1 MYTKHTFSNGLRLVT
16 APMKNTK
23 AVTILV
29 LVGAGSNYE
38 TKDINGISHFLEHMF
53 FKGTK
58 KRPNTLAIAETL
70 DRVGGQYNAFTGR
83 EYTGYWAKVDVKHLH
98 LALDWV
104 SDIFLNSKLE
114 PQEIEREKG
123 VIIEEINM
131 YLDTPIEHISDL
143 WEELLYGN
151 QPAGWPVIGK
161 KEVIAKI
168 KRENF
173 INYLKEH
180 YLAKKTVVIV
190 AGQLDKIKSAS
201 WRTKIKNYFSKI
213 NIGKSEAKKKVI
225 EKQKKPGILVHY
237 KKTDQTHFYLGTRA
251 YNIFDERKYA
261 LGLLAVILGG
271 NMSSRLWIRVRER
284 EGLAY
289 YISTSAEA
297 YTDHGYLATRAGV
310 DNNRAERAIEIILN
324 EYKKIS
330 NRKITPQEL
339 KKAKDYIKGAT
350 ILGLESS
357 DAVASFV
364 GGQEILTDKILTPE
378 EKFAKIETV
387 TVDDIYR
394 VAKDIFRPAKLNLA
408 LIGPFKNKN
417 KFKKILNSKF

>member
-1 MYTKHTFSNGLRLVT
+1 MHTKHTLANGLRIVT
-16 APMKNTK
+16 VPMKNTK
-23 AVTILV
+23 AVTVLV
-29 LVGAGSNYE
+29 LVGTGSKYE

-58 KRPNTLAIAETL
+58 KRPDTLAVAETL
-70 DRVGGQYNAFTGR
+70 DMVGGQYNAFTGR
-83 EYTGYWAKVDVKHLH
+83 EYTGYWAKVDSKHLD

-114 PQEIEREKG
+114 PQEIERERG

-131 YLDTPIEHISDL
+131 DLDTPIEHISDL

-180 YLAKKTVVIV
+180 YLAKNTVIIV
-190 AGQLDKIKSAS
+190 AGQFGIENLES
-201 WRTKIKNYFSKI
+201 RIKNYFA
-213 NIGKSEAKKKVI
+213 NIVLGRPKPRNKVI
-225 EKQKKPGILVHY
+225 EKQKKPGVLVRF
-237 KKTDQTHFYLGTRA
+237 KKTDQTHFYLGVRA
-251 YNIFDERKYA
+251 YDVFDSRKYA
-261 LGLLAVILGG
+261 IGLLAVILGG

-289 YISTSAEA
+289 YISTSAEV

-310 DNNRAERAIEIILN
+310 DNNRAERAIGIIVN

-330 NRKITPQEL
+330 NQKITPQEL
-339 KKAKDYIKGAT
+339 KKAKDYIKGNT
-350 ILGLESS
+350 VLGLESS

-364 GGQEILTDKILTPE
+364 GGQEILTNRILTPE
-378 EKFAKIETV
+378 EKFAKIEAV
-387 TVDDIYR
+387 TLDDVYK
-394 VAKDIFRPAKLNLA
+394 VAKDIFKPEKLNLA
-408 LIGPFKNKN
+408 LIGPFKDKK
-417 KFKKILNSKF
+417 KFDKLLKF

>member
-1 MYTKHTFSNGLRLVT
+1 MYTKHTFPNGLRLVT
-16 APMKNTK
+16 VPMKNTK
-23 AVTILV
+23 AVTVLV

-38 TKDINGISHFLEHMF
+38 TKNINGISHFLEHMF
-53 FKGTK
+53 FKGTI

-83 EYTGYWAKVDVKHLH
+83 EYTGYWAKVDSKHLD

-114 PQEIEREKG
+114 PQEIERERG
-123 VIIEEINM
+123 VIMEEINM

-151 QPAGWPVIGK
+151 QPAGWPVIGN
-161 KEVIAKI
+161 KEVIAGI

-180 YLAKKTVVIV
+180 YLAKNTVIIV
-190 AGQLDKIKSAS
+190 AGDIKQIQNSKFKIQ
-201 WRTKIKNYFSKI
+201 NYFRDIKL
-213 NIGKSEAKKKVI
+213 GKAKPKKEVI
-225 EKQKKPGILVHY
+225 EKQRKPGILVHS

-251 YNIFDERKYA
+251 YDIFDERKYA

-271 NMSSRLWIRVRER
+271 NMSSRLWIAVRER

-297 YTDHGYLATRAGV
+297 YTDHGFLATRAGI
-310 DNNRAERAIEIILN
+310 DNDRVEKAIEIILK
-324 EYKKIS
+324 EYKKITQE
-330 NRKITPQEL
+330 KISEAEL
-339 KKAKDYIKGAT
+339 KKAKDYIKGNT

-357 DAVASFV
+357 DAVATFV
-364 GGQEILTDKILTPE
+364 GGQEILTNKILTPE
-378 EKFAKIETV
+378 EKFAKIEAV
-387 TVDDIYR
+387 TVDDVYK
-394 VAKDIFRPAKLNLA
+394 VAQDIFQPKKLNLA
-408 LIGPFKNKN
+408 LIGPFKNKK
-417 KFKKILNSKF
+417 KFDKLLKL